1 MKIGTKNNHGKHL
14 PDINRIKIHFFAPL
28 AQLKKAFTKKNQP
41 DCIAN
46 MISKC
51 RIPAKTIDS
60 EKNGNGN

>member
-14 PDINRIKIHFFAPL
+14 PDINRIKIQFFASL
-28 AQLKKAFTKKNQP
+28 AQLKNAFKKNQP

-60 EKNGNGN
+60 AKNGNGN